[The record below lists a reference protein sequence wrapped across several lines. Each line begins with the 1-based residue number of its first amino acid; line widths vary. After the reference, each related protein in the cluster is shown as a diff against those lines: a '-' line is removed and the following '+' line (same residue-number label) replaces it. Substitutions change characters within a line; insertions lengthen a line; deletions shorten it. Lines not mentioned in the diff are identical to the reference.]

1 MQMRFTEEELAIAK
15 QTDLCAVAT
24 RLGYTVKKIGK
35 YHTLKEMDSIRIY
48 DRSHWFRWSRQYDKG
63 QNGGSQIDFLRVF
76 AGMEVKEAVFW
87 LLDFAGYQRNA
98 YPSMQPKVVEKK
110 VEEKKGFLLP
120 EYAGNNV
127 RAIAY
132 LEKNRGID
140 RSVIEE
146 FIRLGLLY
154 EEREHHNI
162 VFVGKD
168 KFGTC
173 RFASMRGTYD
183 LDGKGF
189 KCDVKGNDKRFGVN
203 LVREKSTIVL
213 VFEAAIDL
221 MSYMTIFPEQQDNM
235 LALGMLGDAP
245 LETFLMEHKQ
255 VKEIHFGLDNDK
267 PGRQAVTVFQEKYEK
282 KGYVTKSVAPPQGF
296 KDFNEYLKAKK
307 KEMERN
313 SEVIHQLSNGVSRL

>member
-1 MQMRFTEEELAIAK
+1 MRFTEEELAIAK

-24 RLGYTVKKIGK
+24 RLGYTVKRVGK

-76 AGMEVKEAVFW
+76 AGMDVKEAVFW
-87 LLDFAGYQRNA
+87 LLDFAGYQRMDVH
-98 YPSMQPKVVEKK
+98 PFVQPKAVEAKAEVKK
-110 VEEKKGFLLP
+110 VFLLP

-132 LEKNRGID
+132 LEKERCINRT
-140 RSVIEE
+140 VIEE
-146 FIRLGLLY
+146 FIRRGLLY

-183 LDGKGF
+183 LGGKGF

-203 LVREKSTIVL
+203 LVREESRIVL
-213 VFEAAIDL
+213 VFEAVIDL
-221 MSYMTIFPEQQDNM
+221 MSYMTIFPEQQENM

-245 LETFLMEHKQ
+245 LETFLSEHKQ
-255 VKEIHFGLDNDK
+255 VREIHFGLDNDE
-267 PGRQAVTVFQEKYEK
+267 PGRQASTALLDKYQQR
-282 KGYVTKSVAPPQGF
+282 GYVTKRAVLPPEY
-296 KDFNEYLKAKK
+296 KDFNEYLKAKQ

-313 SEVIHQLSNGVSRL
+313 LQADASLSNGVSRM

>member
-1 MQMRFTEEELAIAK
+1 MRFTEEELAIAK
-15 QTDLCAVAT
+15 QTDLCAVAKS
-24 RLGYTVKKIGK
+24 LGYTIKRVGK

-87 LLDFAGYQRNA
+87 LLDFAGYQKKDMN
-98 YPSMQPKVVEKK
+98 SFVQPKVVETK

-132 LEKNRGID
+132 LEKERCINRN
-140 RSVIEE
+140 VIEE
-146 FIRLGLLY
+146 FIRSGLLY

-183 LDGKGF
+183 LGGKGF

-203 LVREKSTIVL
+203 LVREESTIVL
-213 VFEAAIDL
+213 VFEAVIDL
-221 MSYMTIFPEQQDNM
+221 MSYMTIFPEQQENM

-245 LETFLMEHKQ
+245 LETFLSEHKQ
-255 VKEIHFGLDNDK
+255 VREIHFGLDNDE
-267 PGRQAVTVFQEKYEK
+267 PGRKASAALLEKYQK
-282 KGYVTKSVAPPQGF
+282 KGYVTKRVAPPSEC
-296 KDFNEYLKAKK
+296 KDFNVYLKEKQKK
-307 KEMERN
+307 MERN
-313 SEVIHQLSNGVSRL
+313 LPVDASLSNGVSRM

>member
-1 MQMRFTEEELAIAK
+1 MRFTEEELSIAK

-24 RLGYTVKKIGK
+24 RLGYTVKRVGK

-76 AGMEVKEAVFW
+76 AGMDVKEAVFW
-87 LLDFAGYQRNA
+87 LLDFAGYQRMDVH
-98 YPSMQPKVVEKK
+98 PFVQPKAVEAKAEEKK
-110 VEEKKGFLLP
+110 VFLLP

-132 LEKNRGID
+132 LEKERCINRT
-140 RSVIEE
+140 VIEE
-146 FIRLGLLY
+146 FIRHGLLY

-183 LDGKGF
+183 LGGKGF

-203 LVREKSTIVL
+203 LVREESRIVL
-213 VFEAAIDL
+213 VFEAVIDL
-221 MSYMTIFPEQQDNM
+221 MSYMTIFPEQQENM

-245 LETFLMEHKQ
+245 LETFLSEHKQ
-255 VKEIHFGLDNDK
+255 VREIHFGLDNDE
-267 PGRQAVTVFQEKYEK
+267 PGRQASTALLEKYQQ
-282 KGYVTKSVAPPQGF
+282 KGYVTKRVAPPPEY
-296 KDFNEYLKAKK
+296 KDFNEYLKVKQ

-313 SEVIHQLSNGVSRL
+313 LPVDASLSNGVSRM